1 MLSKK
6 KISAWLIVLL
16 LVTQWAYSFGFGF
29 NTPAYASGNGTV
41 IGDNLITSVT
51 LAVYTDDKYTSTVTG
66 SVYELDSNTELNYTW
81 ALPDGHQYEDGS
93 TFTFDLPTQFELYN
107 DLNDNLMFDDEII
120 GTYTVD
126 KNTNKVVFTFND
138 YIESHYQVGGD
149 LYSKIAFE
157 F

>member
-29 NTPAYASGNGTV
+29 NTPAYASGNGNNTV
-41 IGDNLITSVT
+41 ISEDLITNVT

-81 ALPDGHQYEDGS
+81 ALPDGHGYKDGS

-107 DLNDNLMFDDEII
+107 DLNGNLIFDDEPI

-126 KNTNKVVFTFND
+126 KNTNKVVFTFNE
-138 YIESHYQVGGD
+138 YIESHFQVGGP
-149 LYSKIAFE
+149 LQ
-157 F
+157 